1 MKRYLLIVVLLV
13 LAGATFSQTVP
24 RVTRYKLGVRISGN
38 SSWCGTLTLQQ
49 TRIVLG
55 GVSYSIPDQISVNTY
70 MYIENISGP
79 LPNTATIIW
88 SGKYTCTGGQGGTR
102 QYTVNVPLT
111 NPEGCGGDVT
121 YDQNVNTGHG
131 MYCEVRMIPTEISQ
145 PEFTNTPQCLDQD
158 IVCPLLFDRLDGRWD
173 TDYYI
178 DVGVYEPGVGVTN
191 IRTAAALSLNYRTV
205 APYRTDLTFNL
216 KTALGANAGL
226 YTGKQIVLRAR
237 LEDGGA
243 LGCWRNLSTSG
254 VASPW
259 SASYTLYPEGPKV
272 SGALIPTKPFC
283 NALPNSG
290 TITVP
295 AVTGGTGSYNYSI
308 VPLVRYDPAA
318 GVTCAAPRI
327 KVDNVEYCP
336 GTSVTNPTGTGEA
349 KTVTGL
355 AAGFY
360 QVIVE
365 NQGGGNP
372 CYYTGY
378 VTVPPPDPFTASASP
393 NTLSVRGYHIN
404 CFGGNNGAI
413 TVTTTN
419 GLAPYTFTINGTS
432 GTPAA
437 SPYTFPS
444 LASAPYTVSVK
455 DANGCTTDNT
465 ITGVTLTQP
474 PDPVSAA
481 VDGYQDVTCFGGAN
495 GQVTLQVANVALPLT
510 YTLNGNAVTPSGGTA
525 TEPVFQGLVATQAYT
540 FVVRDNLNC
549 STSVEPITLIQPSKI
564 EAGSVD
570 PTHVLCNGKATG
582 VLTVKNARGGVAPLQ
597 YTVNDVNYS
606 TNNEIG
612 GLMAGFYTVTIRD
625 ANGCKMPQTPV
636 EITQRPV
643 IVFGTTTVTDQSCTE
658 KIDGVITL
666 AASSGGTG
674 ALEYSIDG
682 VVYKRQVAPDPVVFD
697 GLLGSKNYIVYTR
710 DANACEVTKPVFV
723 NIRPVITGLI
733 QVAKPI
739 SCNGDADGA
748 LNLTPGGG
756 TGTLTFLW
764 SSGETTED
772 ISGKGDGTYFVTI
785 TDIKGCFKTFDRPLP
800 PPGKLALVPVIT
812 EYHGAGVNCAGS
824 TDGAIALTVNGG
836 TEPFVYAWSNTA
848 TTKDVSN
855 LPPGT
860 YSVVVTDKHRC
871 TVEATGL
878 QVIEPAAVGVT
889 VKTLTHILCY
899 NGTTGAIELT
909 PTGGVGDYKYSVD
922 NTNWNAGPVVG
933 GLKAADYTVQMRDAN
948 GCKTSVP
955 ATLTQPGDITLLP
968 KGKVD
973 TSCGKANGSAEV
985 EAEGG
990 VANFLYTWYNVKNEN
1005 VQIAQ
1010 GATANSLANGDYKAF
1025 ATDGNGCQK
1034 NIRITINDSDGPRIT
1049 NTLLKEL
1056 TCYES
1061 NDGAIGI
1068 SISQG
1073 LPPYTVLWDTQETTT
1088 DIVNATGGEHWVEV
1102 RDARGCSGK
1111 ETYDVRFPAKLAL
1124 DYTVVEPSCLGD
1136 GDGRITVAASG
1147 GNPGGYTYQ
1156 WDNSETGTV
1165 RSNLKADDYSITIA
1179 DSRGCILVTPITVAD
1194 PPLFVVDAGGDRT
1207 ICVGQK
1213 LTIRAEED
1221 NATYTWSSSE
1231 GFSSSEREVVL
1242 SQPAVYTLHVV
1253 TAKGCVGGDN
1263 FALKTSND
1271 LLQADFL
1278 MAAEAYRGD
1287 TVVVVDVSW
1296 PLPEGIS
1303 WALPDEAIMLVE
1315 HEDYAEIVFKES
1327 GDFTITLHTGLG
1339 ECLDEYTKTI
1349 TVLGERP
1356 VESGRGPASIVSA
1369 FTVSPNP
1376 SNGAF
1381 TIRATFHE
1389 EASGTVRMLSFSGG
1403 VALINQEIH
1412 SATDFEFAASL
1423 QQIPAG
1429 LYFIVLEIGDEVR
1442 TQRVIIH

>member
-1 MKRYLLIVVLLV
+1 MKRYLFVVFLLLLV
-13 LAGATFSQTVP
+13 GAAFSQTTPHVIK
-24 RVTRYKLGVRISGN
+24 YKVGVRISGN
-38 SSWCGTLTLQQ
+38 SYYCGALTLQG
-49 TRIVLG
+49 TKIIIG
-55 GVSYSIPDQISVNTY
+55 GVTYSMPEGPAYNVMTY
-70 MYIENISGP
+70 FENIPGP

-102 QYTVNVPLT
+102 QYTVNVTLPNT
-111 NPEGCGGDVT
+111 AGCGGQT
-121 YDQNVNTGHG
+121 NYDQGVNTGQG
-131 MYCEVRMIPTEISQ
+131 MFCEVRMTPMELSQ
-145 PEFTNTPQCLDQD
+145 PVFSNTPQCLDQD
-158 IVCPLLFDRLDGRWD
+158 IVCPVRIGGSGSYYLDAAIYDPATG
-173 TDYYI
+173 I
-178 DVGVYEPGVGVTN
+178 SN
-191 IRTAAALSLNYRTV
+191 IRNIGSMFLRWQDPPVTYQGDFIVNM
-205 APYRTDLTFNL
+205 
-216 KTALGANAGL
+216 KQALGANTDL
-226 YTGKQIVLRAR
+226 YVNKQVVFRAR
-237 LEDGGA
+237 LSGETLGCGGDFYFDGLPSAWSAPYAIYPGGPVVNGA
-243 LGCWRNLSTSG
+243 L
-254 VASPW
+254 VP
-259 SASYTLYPEGPKV
+259 
-272 SGALIPTKPFC
+272 IKPFC
-283 NALPNSG
+283 SALPNTG
-290 TITVP
+290 AITVP

-336 GTSVTNPTGTGEA
+336 GTSVTNPTGAGEA
-349 KTVTGL
+349 KTIIGL
-355 AAGFY
+355 SAGLY

-393 NTLSVRGYHIN
+393 NPLSVRGYHIN
-404 CFGGNNGAI
+404 CYGGDNGAI

-432 GTPAA
+432 GTSTA

-444 LASAPYTVSVK
+444 LTSATYTVSVK
-455 DANGCTTDNT
+455 DANGCTTDNPL
-465 ITGVTLTQP
+465 TGIFLSQP
-474 PDPVSAA
+474 PGAISAA
-481 VDGYQDVTCFGGAN
+481 VDGYKDVTCFGGAN
-495 GQVTLQVANVALPLT
+495 GEVTLTVANVAQPLT
-510 YTLNGNAVTPSGGTA
+510 YTLNGNAVTQSGGTV
-525 TEPVFQGLVATQAYT
+525 TEPLFQGLVAGQAYT
-540 FVVRDNLNC
+540 FIVKDNLNC
-549 STSVEPITLIQPSKI
+549 SSSVDPITLIQPTKI
-564 EAGSVD
+564 EVGSID
-570 PTHVLCNGKATG
+570 PTHVLCNGKPTG
-582 VLTVKNARGGVAPLQ
+582 VLTVKNASGGVAPLR
-597 YTVNDVNYS
+597 YSVNDVSYS
-606 TNNEIG
+606 ANNAIG
-612 GLMAGFYTVTIRD
+612 GLTAGTYTVTIQD
-625 ANGCKMPQTPV
+625 ANGCKVPQTQV
-636 EITQRPV
+636 EITQRPA

-658 KIDGVITL
+658 KIDGTITL
-666 AASSGGTG
+666 APSSGGTG

-682 VVYKRQVAPDPVVFD
+682 VVYKPQVASDLVVFD
-697 GLLGSKNYIVYTR
+697 GLLGPKNYIVYTR
-710 DANACEVTKPVFV
+710 DANACEVTKPAFV

-756 TGTLTFLW
+756 TGALTFLW

-785 TDIKGCFKTFDRPLP
+785 TDSKGCSKTFDRPLP
-800 PPGKLALVPVIT
+800 PPGKLALAPVIT

-855 LPPGT
+855 LPPGS
-860 YSVVVTDKHRC
+860 YSVVVIDKHHC

-878 QVIEPAAVGVT
+878 RVIEPAAVGVT
-889 VKTLTHILCY
+889 VKMLTHILCY
-899 NGTTGAIELT
+899 DGSTGAIELT
-909 PTGGVGDYKYSVD
+909 PEGGVGDYEYSVD

-948 GCKTSVP
+948 GCTTSVP
-955 ATLTQPGDITLLP
+955 AKLTQPGDITLLA

-990 VANFLYTWYNVKNEN
+990 VADFLYTWYNTKNEN

-1010 GATANSLANGDYKAF
+1010 GATAYSLANGRYKAV

-1034 NIRITINDSDGPRIT
+1034 NITVIIGDSDGPQIT

-1068 SISQG
+1068 SIDGG
-1073 LPPYTVLWDTQETTT
+1073 LPPYAVLWDTKETTT
-1088 DIVNATGGEHWVEV
+1088 DIVNVTGGEHGVEV
-1102 RDARGCSGK
+1102 RDARGCSNQ
-1111 ETYDVRFPAKLAL
+1111 EIYDVPFPAKLAL
-1124 DYTVVEPSCLGD
+1124 DYTVTQPLCLGD
-1136 GDGRITVAASG
+1136 ENGNIAIVAFGGNSG
-1147 GNPGGYTYQ
+1147 GYSYL
-1156 WDNSETGTV
+1156 WDNNETGTL
-1165 RSNLKADDYSITIA
+1165 RSNLGAGDYNVTVT
-1179 DSRGCILVTPITVAD
+1179 DPRGCLLGTPITVAD

-1231 GFSSSEREVVL
+1231 GFTSDQREVVL

-1253 TAKGCVGGDN
+1253 TAKGCVAADN

-1303 WALPDEAIMLVE
+1303 WALPDEVIMLVE

-1327 GDFTITLHTGLG
+1327 GDFTVTLHTGLG

-1349 TVLGERP
+1349 TILGERP
-1356 VESGRGPASIVSA
+1356 VEAGRGPASIVSD
-1369 FTVSPNP
+1369 FRVFPNP

-1381 TIRATFHE
+1381 TIRATFRE
-1389 EASGTVRMLSFSGG
+1389 ETSGTVRMLSFSGG

-1423 QQIPAG
+1423 RQIPAG